1 MNAVATPHRGQMVEE
16 ELTPAETSARLT
28 TSLYD
33 VIATLQ
39 TVVEPHE
46 DDLVVAVVVHW
57 QHAKR
62 LTRVRD
68 VTIAA

>member
-1 MNAVATPHRGQMVEE
+1 MA
-16 ELTPAETSARLT
+16 AETSARLT

-39 TVVEPHE
+39 TVVEPDA
-46 DDLVVAVVVHW
+46 DDWVVAVVVHW
-57 QHAKR
+57 QHTKH
-62 LTRVRD
+62 LTRVRG

>member
-1 MNAVATPHRGQMVEE
+1 MNAVATPHREQTVEE
-16 ELTPAETSARLT
+16 ELTAAETSARLT

-39 TVVEPHE
+39 TVVEPDE

-57 QHAKR
+57 QHTKR
-62 LTRVRD
+62 LMRVRD